1 MKALV
6 LKKVR
11 YGESDLIVHLLL
23 ESNAILKG
31 FAPGARHS
39 ARRYPH
45 RFDLSGVYSL
55 DSSVKPEPDR
65 LVRLGSVELI
75 EYAAEFRGDFSL
87 MARWSMIL
95 EWIAHENVDTH
106 SFLDLMKLR
115 EDFQVNRLESFHR
128 FFWRIITQEG
138 IAPAEDSC
146 AICHRDFG
154 SSERSFSGQ
163 GYVHRQ
169 CARGQTLHPETQR
182 WISAELRAGEQL
194 EPFGPTVLKD
204 LDEITLPYLQQQL
217 GRALKSFEFF
227 QQLRFGTDS
236 FHREQS
242 SSVSLQREV

>member
-6 LKKVR
+6 LKKIR
-11 YGESDLIVHLLL
+11 YGESDLIVHILL

-45 RFDLSGVYSL
+45 RFDLSGVYKL
-55 DSSVKPEPDR
+55 DSSVKPESDR
-65 LVRLGSVELI
+65 LVRLGSVELV
-75 EYAAEFRGDFSL
+75 EYAAEFRDDFSL

-95 EWIAHENVDTH
+95 EWIAHENVESH

-115 EDFQVNRLESFHR
+115 EDLQMNRLESFHR
-128 FFWRIITQEG
+128 FFWQIITQEG
-138 IAPAEDSC
+138 IAPVEDSC
-146 AICHRDFG
+146 AICHREFG
-154 SSERSFSGQ
+154 GPERSFGGH

-169 CARGQTLHPETQR
+169 CSSGHSLHPETQR
-182 WISAELRAGEQL
+182 WLFTELRAGEQS

-204 LDEITLPYLQQQL
+204 LDEITVPYLQQQL

-227 QQLRFGTDS
+227 QQLRFGMDS
-236 FHREQS
+236 FQPEQS
-242 SSVSLQREV
+242 SAVSLQREV